1 MPDSVEC
8 STEVWTKDTNIVS
21 MEVIVWNKM
30 ISAAVV
36 DPVGRKANIDK

>member
-1 MPDSVEC
+1 MSNALLKSGPK
-8 STEVWTKDTNIVS
+8 TRTFVS